1 MIDPRV
7 TDNRQVKRHCLYTT
21 RNRDSHVNSQG
32 PEDQI
37 ITEAAADWAVRLH
50 AGALSVEEQ
59 ARLQAWLAA
68 DERHAKALR
77 YAEQTW
83 AALGTLALDSSP
95 APHRSR
101 PSNARPAPKM
111 RHRRGPRWVKA
122 AAVLSL
128 LVAVGWLRGPSWLVQ
143 MEADYQTG
151 AGEIRSLAL
160 SDGSVVELD
169 AASAIRVDY
178 DTGERRVSLLKG
190 SAVFSVAPM
199 GGAESRPFVVQSAG
213 GRTRALGTR
222 FVVGRESR
230 DQAWVGV
237 LEHSVAVSLQHPPV
251 EGASSRTLEAGE
263 SARYSQA
270 SGVHP
275 LPGFDLN
282 AATSWRRDVLVFDRQ
297 PLALVIEQ
305 LNRYR
310 PGHIILA
317 NPGLADRQVSG
328 VFRLDMLDSALPT
341 LSRELQIQRVE
352 VAGVSLIY

>member
-1 MIDPRV
+1 M
-7 TDNRQVKRHCLYTT
+7 
-21 RNRDSHVNSQG
+21 NSQG

-37 ITEAAADWAVRLH
+37 ITEVAADWAVRLH
-50 AGALSVEEQ
+50 AGALSVDEQ
-59 ARLQAWLAA
+59 AQLQAWLQA

-83 AALGTLALDSSP
+83 AALGTLALDTP
-95 APHRSR
+95 TAPHRSR
-101 PSNARPAPKM
+101 PQGARPAPAT
-111 RHRRGPRWVKA
+111 RRRRGPRWVKLA
-122 AAVLSL
+122 VVLSL

-143 MEADYQTG
+143 MEADYQTR
-151 AGEIRSLAL
+151 AGEVRSLAL

-169 AASAIRVDY
+169 ASSAIRVDY
-178 DTGERRVSLLKG
+178 DTDERRVSVLKG
-190 SAVFSVAPM
+190 SAVFAVAPM

-237 LEHSVAVSLQHPPV
+237 LEHSVAVSLQNPPV
-251 EGASSRTLEAGE
+251 EGTSPRTLETGE
-263 SARYSQA
+263 SARYSQKN
-270 SGVHP
+270 GVQP

-282 AATSWRRDVLVFDRQ
+282 AATSWRRGVLVFDQQ
-297 PLALVIEQ
+297 PLAHVIEQ

-310 PGHIILA
+310 PGQIILA
-317 NPGLADRQVSG
+317 NPSLAERQVSG

-341 LSRELQIQRVE
+341 LSRELQLQRVE